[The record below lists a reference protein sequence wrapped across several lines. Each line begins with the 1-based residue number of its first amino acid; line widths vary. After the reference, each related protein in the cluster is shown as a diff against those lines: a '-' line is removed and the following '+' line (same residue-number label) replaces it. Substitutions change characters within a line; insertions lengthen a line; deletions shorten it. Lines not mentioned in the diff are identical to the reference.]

1 MFWDIFKAVL
11 PSLLTTAVTAYTSYQ
26 ANEQRHDQE
35 KSAELQRRAAAQQ
48 LTQAGMI
55 EQQATQQENASR
67 EAARL
72 SELNAIDAEVQ
83 NIRSEQNLR
92 NEQQVGEAEGRARAA
107 ASGITVDGSSGMYL
121 SEQEKVNREALG
133 WLAKTGRSA
142 VARIRGEGGVAQAQ
156 GKAQAAGTRA
166 AAAGVRAGA
175 AGTAAGANQ
184 TDAAARRTMVSGAK
198 DVYSGAK
205 TIYKGVSTG
214 TWF

>member
-1 MFWDIFKAVL
+1 MFWDIFKAIL

-55 EQQATQQENASR
+55 EQQATQQENAAR

-184 TDAAARRTMVSGAK
+184 TDAAARRTMVGGAK